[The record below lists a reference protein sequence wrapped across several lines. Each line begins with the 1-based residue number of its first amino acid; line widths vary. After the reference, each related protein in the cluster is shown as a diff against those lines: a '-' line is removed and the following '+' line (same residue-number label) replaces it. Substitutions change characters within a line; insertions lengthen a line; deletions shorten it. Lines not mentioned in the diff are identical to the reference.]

1 MKHPRPQCDIRY
13 HNAKQLCAVIRGE
26 RAEELARAGMDN
38 NAAMKSVSARAVL
51 KSALAKQ

>member
-1 MKHPRPQCDIRY
+1 MKHPRPQCDIRD

-26 RAEELARAGMDN
+26 RAEELARAGIGN